1 MNFNISF
8 VVQSVRL
15 WSWKWVWPEQNK
27 WNALHGMGGIY
38 HLSRRLQ
45 ALESLVQLFQAPDT
59 THLEVLLSEMIHKL
73 FQINVF

>member
-1 MNFNISF
+1 
-8 VVQSVRL
+8 
-15 WSWKWVWPEQNK
+15 
-27 WNALHGMGGIY
+27 MGGIY

-73 FQINVF
+73 FQINVFWLIKQKCFT